1 MPLDNTNRRLSAQ
14 DASFLYGE
22 RPEAP
27 LHIGSIAVFEGT
39 VPYERVVENI
49 ASKIHLIPR
58 YQQRVV
64 PAPFNIGHPT
74 WEWDPD
80 FDIRK
85 HVKRVRIDP
94 PGNDA
99 QLMALSAKLFEG
111 MLDRNKP
118 LWEIHVVE
126 GLEGDRSA
134 LVSKVHHC
142 LVDGVSGIEL
152 LMIVLD
158 VSPDQPSPVAA
169 PNRGPVPEI
178 PPAPTRL
185 VDAIF
190 DNIAAELDRIA
201 RYTRGAVDAVATGD
215 GRIRA
220 AMRSMEATQSYLATP
235 VARAPFNKPL
245 TKDRIVAC
253 SEFSFA
259 EIRAIRAEC
268 GGTVNDVVLSVLAG
282 SLGRYLEMHGEK
294 TADRTM
300 RILAPVNVR
309 REDERG
315 ALGNRVSA
323 LLVEVP
329 VGVHDPV
336 ERLRAITERTETLK
350 RQNVAAG
357 TDIIGEFL
365 SGIPPMLQSLV
376 GILPP
381 PRNNLANLV
390 CTNIPGPMISLYC
403 VGHRLLAHYPL
414 MPIAWEMGVG
424 CGVTSYDQKLYF
436 GLIADPNA
444 APDVARLKEFLDQ
457 AFVELRSAA
466 GVARSDLPQMGE
478 ATPQTAPAR
487 SRRSAAPSAAQP
499 LAADTGQ
506 RAG

>member
-1 MPLDNTNRRLSAQ
+1 MNRRLSAQ

-27 LHIGSIAVFEGT
+27 LHIGSIAIFEGD
-39 VPYERVVENI
+39 VPYERVVANI

-74 WEWDPD
+74 WEWDPG
-80 FDIRK
+80 FDIGQ
-85 HVKRVRIDP
+85 HVKRVRINP

-99 QLMALSAKLFEG
+99 QLQALAAKLFEG

-118 LWEIHVVE
+118 LWEIYMVE
-126 GLEGDRSA
+126 GLEGPRSA
-134 LVSKVHHC
+134 MVSKVHHC

-158 VSPDQPSPVAA
+158 VSPNPPPPMPA
-169 PNRGPVPEI
+169 PEREPVPAI

-190 DNIAAELDRIA
+190 DNMRGELDRISD
-201 RYTRGAVDAVATGD
+201 YSKSAVDAVVTGD
-215 GRIRA
+215 SRVRT
-220 AMRSMEATQSYLATP
+220 AMRSMEAAQPYLSVP

-245 TKDRIVAC
+245 TRDRIVAC

-259 EIRAIRAEC
+259 EIRGIRASC
-268 GGTVNDVVLSVLAG
+268 GGTVNDVCLTVLAG
-282 SLGRYLEMHGEK
+282 ALGRYLELHGEK
-294 TADRTM
+294 TAERSM

-315 ALGNRVSA
+315 ALGNRVSM
-323 LLVEVP
+323 LLIEVP

-336 ERLRAITERTETLK
+336 ERLRLITERTETLK
-350 RQNVAAG
+350 RQNVAVG
-357 TDIIGEFL
+357 TEIIGDFL
-365 SGIPPMLQSLV
+365 SGVPPMLQSLV

-390 CTNIPGPMISLYC
+390 CTNIPGPMIPLYN
-403 VGHRLLAHYPL
+403 VGHRMLAHYPL
-414 MPIAWEMGVG
+414 MPIGWEMGVC
-424 CGVTSYDQKLYF
+424 CGITSYNQKLYF

-457 AFVELRSAA
+457 AFVELRSGA
-466 GVARSDLPQMGE
+466 GVTRSDLVAMGE
-478 ATPQTAPAR
+478 DALPASGPRKRRSPAPA
-487 SRRSAAPSAAQP
+487 AGQA
-499 LAADTGQ
+499 LAAD
-506 RAG
+506 AS